1 MGGKSSQ
8 ACAATR
14 RIMSNCTMAATR
26 PHIFTKC
33 SAWAWENQVRSWP
46 GSHLSRTHA
55 DGRRK
60 FARPAACQIL
70 NRTYQSRR
78 LLAGPDS
85 RNFVDLFR
93 RIMSLGPKM
102 AKHGRERAPR
112 RGQNQKDISAMSF
125 FVSEASCNTSAGRK
139 FAITSALHLNPCGW
153 DFRPAQVG
161 FYHAA
166 FLGLRREICSLNTQ
180 NFSPNTKPNFPPNT
194 KPRQPVRRE
203 KKARAVA
210 LGANFGVLHYYKP
223 PPDQRASAH
232 RSGGGLK

>member
-1 MGGKSSQ
+1 
-8 ACAATR
+8 
-14 RIMSNCTMAATR
+14 MAATR

-112 RGQNQKDISAMSF
+112 RGQNLKDISAMSF

-166 FLGLRREICSLNTQ
+166 FLGLGSFDKMPHRREICSQNTQ

>member
-102 AKHGRERAPR
+102 AKHGREREH
-112 RGQNQKDISAMSF
+112 
-125 FVSEASCNTSAGRK
+125 VVEAKTKKTSPQCL
-139 FAITSALHLNPCGW
+139 FL
-153 DFRPAQVG
+153 FR
-161 FYHAA
+161 
-166 FLGLRREICSLNTQ
+166 
-180 NFSPNTKPNFPPNT
+180 
-194 KPRQPVRRE
+194 KPRVIHRRDE
-203 KKARAVA
+203 SLQSLQHFTSTHVGGTFVPPKWDSIM
-210 LGANFGVLHYYKP
+210 LHFS
-223 PPDQRASAH
+223 D
-232 RSGGGLK
+232 

>member
-1 MGGKSSQ
+1 M
-8 ACAATR
+8 ATKPSR
-14 RIMSNCTMAATR
+14 MQLL
-26 PHIFTKC
+26 
-33 SAWAWENQVRSWP
+33 NQVRSWP

-166 FLGLRREICSLNTQ
+166 FLGLGSFDKMPHRREICSQNTQ

-203 KKARAVA
+203 KHA
-210 LGANFGVLHYYKP
+210 LS
-223 PPDQRASAH
+223 R
-232 RSGGGLK
+232 